1 MGNTGT
7 IRRSRDGVRSGRNGS
22 GADLI
27 NGIMGGLEMRGFDIG
42 SQEKNQQITQNSSII
57 DEVLTV
63 LEGF

>member
-1 MGNTGT
+1 M
-7 IRRSRDGVRSGRNGS
+7 SGRNGS

-27 NGIMGGLEMRGFDIG
+27 NGTMGDLEMRGFDIG
-42 SQEKNQQITQNSSII
+42 SQVINQQITQNSSII